1 MAAKAERVG
10 DGNIDR
16 HLNRLVRSDIQI
28 ALRIRLLVADS
39 RRYNAL
45 ADCHNAGNGLNRSRA
60 AQQMAGHGL
69 GGGYLHVVSLL
80 AKRLLDGNGLI
91 LFIQRRGGAV
101 RVDIVNVSRGQTGI
115 LDGAADSVCS
125 RIAVRR
131 RAGDVVSVAGGT
143 VACHLC
149 QNGRAALLC
158 VRQALEYETACP

>member
-45 ADCHNAGNGLNRSRA
+45 ADGHNAGNGLNSRRA
-60 AQQMAGHGL
+60 AQQVAGHRL
-69 GGGYLHVVSLL
+69 GGGYLYVVGLVAERLFDGDGFVLL
-80 AKRLLDGNGLI
+80 VE
-91 LFIQRRGGAV
+91 RRGGAV

-115 LDGAADSVCS
+115 LNSTADSVCS
-125 RIAVRR
+125 RIARP
-131 RAGDVVSVAGGT
+131 
-143 VACHLC
+143 
-149 QNGRAALLC
+149 
-158 VRQALEYETACP
+158 ETGW